1 MKIDGKEIS
10 ENILNFLKIEVAK
23 LKKKPHL
30 AVFLIDPT
38 PENDSFVKA
47 KMLAV
52 KRIGGDF
59 TLVTFPKTPDFM
71 TFALKLK
78 EIAFDSN
85 ITGIVIQKPLPSSL
99 NTESL
104 FDYIPLAKEIEG
116 HKRKTIFSP
125 PLGLA
130 ILTVLK
136 AILKP
141 GSKEAVKDM
150 IVDEKKDLNFFKRIL
165 KRKKVV
171 LIGRGET
178 GGKIISKFFN
188 ELKINFIN
196 THSKTPEAGLFF
208 KDADILISAVGKK
221 IVLPEHV
228 KPGAIL
234 INVGIHKEDDKWKG
248 DYDEK
253 EIKDI
258 AGFYT
263 PTPGGLGPLD
273 VSYLM
278 WNLVQTTKK
287 QK

>member
-1 MKIDGKEIS
+1 MKIDGKPIAEY
-10 ENILNFLKIEVAK
+10 ILNFLKIEVAK

-30 AVFLIDPT
+30 AVFLINQS

-47 KMLAV
+47 KMNAV

-59 TLVTFPKTPDFM
+59 TLITFPKVPDFM

-78 EIAFDSN
+78 EIAFDPK
-85 ITGIVIQKPLPSSL
+85 ITGIVIQKPLPSGL

-116 HKRKTIFSP
+116 HKKKTIYSP

-136 AILKP
+136 NILKP
-141 GSKEAVKDM
+141 GVKDVSKDM

-178 GGKIISKFFN
+178 GGKIIGKFFT

-196 THSKTPEAGLFF
+196 THSKTPEADQFF
-208 KDADILISAVGKK
+208 KEADILITAVGKK
-221 IVLPEHV
+221 VVLPGHV

-234 INVGIHKEDDKWKG
+234 INVGLHKEEDKWKG

-263 PTPGGLGPLD
+263 PTPGGVGPLD
-273 VSYLM
+273 VAYLCY
-278 WNLVQTTKK
+278 NLVQATKK